1 MLLTE
6 VGRDEDGRDRA
17 FWVDRSGYVSVT
29 NEGRFQECLHSYVL
43 KAAIPS
49 ALGPATKEHDIPCR
63 RAAHA
68 TATSVRPRDL
78 DMAGLTVE
86 GEL

>member
-1 MLLTE
+1 MK
-6 VGRDEDGRDRA
+6 
-17 FWVDRSGYVSVT
+17 RSIEY
-29 NEGRFQECLHSYVL
+29 LHSYVL
-43 KAAIPS
+43 KAAVMS
-49 ALGPATKEHDIPCR
+49 ALLLVIGIEYIPCR

-68 TATSVRPRDL
+68 TATSVRPRDF